1 MEAIIADLT
10 IRINILE
17 TKMLRQEKMMRKMK
31 KDMIPEC
38 DRVPRKPSGFAKPAY
53 LSPEL
58 CLFLEIPQGT
68 ELARTEVT
76 KRLLNYVK
84 ENKCQST
91 ENKRIIILDAKLHAL
106 LKPIDGEDVSYFNI
120 QRLLKGHYQ
129 KPIEIETPVV
139 ETVIPEV
146 VKKSVKKTKK

>member
-1 MEAIIADLT
+1 MEAIITDLT
-10 IRINILE
+10 NRIIILE

-31 KDMIPEC
+31 KDLIPEC

-58 CLFLEIPQGT
+58 CLFLDIPSGT

-91 ENKRIIILDAKLHAL
+91 ENKRIIILDDKLHAL
-106 LKPIDGEDVSYFNI
+106 LKPVEGEDVSYFNI
-120 QRLLKGHYQ
+120 QRLLKGHYH
-129 KPIEIETPVV
+129 KPVAEEIPVV
-139 ETVIPEV
+139 IDVAPEP
-146 VKKSVKKTKK
+146 VKKAVKKTKK